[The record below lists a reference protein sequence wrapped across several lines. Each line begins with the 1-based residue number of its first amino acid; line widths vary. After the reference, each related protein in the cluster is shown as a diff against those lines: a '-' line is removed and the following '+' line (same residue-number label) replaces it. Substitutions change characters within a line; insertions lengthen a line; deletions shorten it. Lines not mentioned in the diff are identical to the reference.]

1 MSGSVLGVL
10 KTGTRFLEERGLNDA
25 QESSEELL
33 SHLLRKTKA
42 SLYLDSSEIIP
53 NRKQKSF
60 FELIKKRSDRYPLQ
74 YLVGRLPFRHVNL
87 EVKRGVFIPR
97 PETECLVDLVLER
110 VGRKIGS
117 ALRILEIGTGTGCLA
132 LSLAHEIPNAKVVAT
147 DCSKQAIA
155 LANKNARQSG
165 VLNRIQFVE
174 TTYWNGISSQF
185 DVVVS
190 NPPYL
195 SKRDFLKL
203 QPEVQFEPKRA
214 LDGGQDGLRA
224 YRYITGKV
232 QNVLKVGGLL
242 AFEVGRGQAA
252 RVERMLQASG
262 FEEIQKTKDLAGI
275 ERVVSARLAH

>member
-10 KTGTRFLEERGLNDA
+10 KTGTHFLEERGLNDA

-53 NRKQKSF
+53 NRKQKAF
-60 FELIKKRSDRYPLQ
+60 FELIKKRSDHYPLQ
-74 YLVGRLPFRHVNL
+74 YLVGHLPFRHVNL

-110 VGRKIGS
+110 IGKENDS
-117 ALRILEIGTGTGCLA
+117 ALKILEIGTGTGCLA

-147 DCSKQAIA
+147 DCSKQALA
-155 LANKNARQSG
+155 LASKNARQSG

-224 YRYITGKV
+224 YRYIAGKV

-242 AFEVGRGQAA
+242 AFEVGQGQAA
-252 RVERMLQASG
+252 RVESMLQASG